1 MDKKGFNVT
10 KTLKNMGLSGV
21 RIDAVIGTL
30 VKNNDVLEQSL
41 TRSNK
46 AYKENSALNKEFGE
60 QTKTTNAKIQKFK
73 NALGALFITIG
84 QKLAQLLKSC
94 LMCPPNF

>member
-1 MDKKGFNVT
+1 
-10 KTLKNMGLSGV
+10 MGLSGV

-60 QTKTTNAKIQKFK
+60 QTKTTNAKNPKI
-73 NALGALFITIG
+73 
-84 QKLAQLLKSC
+84 
-94 LMCPPNF
+94 